1 MTDEIIEN
9 GEETG
14 EPTVE
19 EPTLQDK
26 VKSYLRIDGEQDDTL
41 LASLISATKLY
52 LANAGMTLEEDAAEE
67 RVALY
72 ELAVSLYVH
81 DMYYGGNAM
90 EKALIG
96 IILQWRYSGG
106 EADETPA

>member
-1 MTDEIIEN
+1 MAVDLRD
-9 GEETG
+9 
-14 EPTVE
+14 VD
-19 EPTLQDK
+19 LRDK

-41 LASLISATKLY
+41 LASLISAAKEY
-52 LANAGMTLEEDAAEE
+52 LGNAGMKLEDGATEA
-67 RVALY
+67 RIALY

-106 EADETPA
+106 EADEAPA